1 MRPEVPCNKLT
12 VNMRS
17 DTYKRW
23 HKLDPVPKNG
33 EICCVVLGRT
43 LTLYK
48 IGDGVNKFSKLRYV
62 KLDQALRDGYIYGS
76 YVSKRTGVV
85 DIVVE
90 INDSTE
96 SVYGNLTE
104 EDLQI
109 ETKLIMKS

>member
-1 MRPEVPCNKLT
+1 MRPEVSLNKMI

-23 HKLDPVPKNG
+23 HKLDPVPKKG
-33 EICCVVLGRT
+33 EVCCVVLGRT

-48 IGDGVNKFSKLRYV
+48 LGDGVNKFSKLRYV
-62 KLDQALRDGYIYGS
+62 PLEIALRDGYIYGS
-76 YVSKRTGVV
+76 YVSKKTGVV

-96 SVYGNLTE
+96 GVYGNLTE